1 VQGLA
6 LKPRNADLLFYKA
19 WAYKVRPHN
28 HSMAYHAAAAQ
39 RCAVVAETWLSA

>member
-19 WAYKVRPHN
+19 WAYKVRLN
-28 HSMAYHAAAAQ
+28 TCAAQ
-39 RCAVVAETWLSA
+39 HNES